1 MPKLTNRLL
10 RQRIWSVELGE
21 HSMIPRTLFRLTV
34 VTALVCV
41 GCEATYHA
49 RETQRGLDGDRLT
62 VGTVQR
68 EIRKGMSS
76 AAVAE
81 ALGSPNVVSTDE
93 HGREVWI
100 YDKTATD
107 VVVSGSSWFVSAG
120 ASSRSQ
126 RTLTIIIKY
135 DDDGR
140 VRDVA
145 YHSSRF

>member
-1 MPKLTNRLL
+1 MRPKNYLRLA
-10 RQRIWSVELGE
+10 
-21 HSMIPRTLFRLTV
+21 V
-34 VTALVCV
+34 VAILVCG
-41 GCEATYHA
+41 GCEASYHA

-62 VGTVQR
+62 VGAVQR
-68 EIRKGMSS
+68 EIHKGMSS
-76 AAVAE
+76 AGVAE
-81 ALGSPNVVSTDE
+81 VLGSPNVLSTDE
-93 HGREVWI
+93 QGREVWV

-107 VVVSGSSWFVSAG
+107 VVVSGSSWFVSSG

-145 YHSSRF
+145 YHRSSF